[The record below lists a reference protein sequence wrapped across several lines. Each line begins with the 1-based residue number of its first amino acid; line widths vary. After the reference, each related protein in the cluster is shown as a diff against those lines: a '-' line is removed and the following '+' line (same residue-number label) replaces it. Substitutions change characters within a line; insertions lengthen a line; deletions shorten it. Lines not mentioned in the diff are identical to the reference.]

1 MYTLNQPSLG
11 RRLEGLPRQRTS
23 GTSVQGRERT
33 WASGPQA
40 DISAVAPKRTF
51 STTAKGGEWL
61 IAAVAHIAA
70 DTLVWS

>member
-1 MYTLNQPSLG
+1 M
-11 RRLEGLPRQRTS
+11 
-23 GTSVQGRERT
+23 GRERT